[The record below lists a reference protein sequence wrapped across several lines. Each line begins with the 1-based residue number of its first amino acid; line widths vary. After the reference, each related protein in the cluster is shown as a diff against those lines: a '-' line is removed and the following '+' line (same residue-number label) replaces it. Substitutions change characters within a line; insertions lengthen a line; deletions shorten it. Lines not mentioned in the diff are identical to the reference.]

1 MDFVY
6 SQSPWVLP
14 KDPEGTE
21 KIFLEH
27 GWKVSFNDHEVIPF
41 GQANRV
47 YFIKNGLF
55 ATLAGGV
62 GDFSRMVGLFPA
74 GTTLGAIRAISQPG
88 NEMPLMAKAL
98 LPVEALALD
107 IPLYLRELSRE
118 PEFLSLTKT
127 NFILKEE
134 AQVEG
139 LLMNGLLTVPKRL
152 ALMILSLFKA
162 GNCIPADTGSP
173 LPGSISVTDLAAL
186 IHSNRGVVSRTLS
199 GWARE
204 GLIFE
209 LNGRYAY
216 TRQQLL
222 FLAQK
227 DHG

>member
-21 KIFLEH
+21 KIFSDH
-27 GWKVSFNDHEVIPF
+27 GWKVTFNDHEVIPF
-41 GQANRV
+41 GLEKRV
-47 YFIKNGLF
+47 YFIRKGLF
-55 ATLAGGV
+55 ATLAGGA

-107 IPLYLRELSRE
+107 IPLYLRELE
-118 PEFLSLTKT
+118 KDPAFLSLTKT

-152 ALMILSLFKA
+152 ALIILSLFKA
-162 GNCIPADTGSP
+162 GNGIPGDAVTP
-173 LPGSISVTDLAAL
+173 LPGPITVTDLAAL

-204 GLIFE
+204 GLISE
-209 LNGRYAY
+209 LNGRYAF